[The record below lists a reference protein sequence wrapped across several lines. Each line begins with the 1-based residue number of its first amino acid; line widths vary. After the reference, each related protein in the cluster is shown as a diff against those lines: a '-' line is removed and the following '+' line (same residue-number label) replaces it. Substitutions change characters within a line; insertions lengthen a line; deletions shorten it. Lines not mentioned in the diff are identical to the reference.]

1 MNGGGEKNDQGN
13 ENGRLAGRRWTVDG
27 RRTDGVTE
35 GRRKYDVDA
44 FPSKD
49 SGERTSR
56 GRSRLFGL
64 TAMSPVLLSVLQRS
78 FNHSLPGRVGKTI
91 LIHSRAA
98 LPLRLP
104 AKKLL
109 ITPSKFGFLHRSIL
123 NFSPQKT
130 LSFKRVLA
138 KNSSP
143 FCSQDSLRATGK
155 GGRVISLGVTE
166 GGLVHYSVAGL

>member
-1 MNGGGEKNDQGN
+1 MQTGDRPHERRRGKNDQGN
-13 ENGRLAGRRWTVDG
+13 ENGRLAGRRWTDG
-27 RRTDGVTE
+27 RTRRRGRDGVTE

-64 TAMSPVLLSVLQRS
+64 TAMSSVLFSVLQRS

-91 LIHSRAA
+91 LIHSRAE
-98 LPLRLP
+98 LSLRLP

-130 LSFKRVLA
+130 LSL
-138 KNSSP
+138 
-143 FCSQDSLRATGK
+143 
-155 GGRVISLGVTE
+155 
-166 GGLVHYSVAGL
+166 